1 MKIIF
6 KCFLFIFL
14 MIGIQFC
21 SKQSINIDIVE
32 VACRNFTLDR
42 PSYERLSDPCQG
54 GLNASFDVSFIYKKG
69 DADCLYAIDILPD
82 FYDSIDQKINNTIF
96 KPQLLKS
103 DAEVAIDPLNNT
115 VTFRFDVEFANLS
128 DADNFNHLI
137 LKFNTR
143 TETDEPSNFLE
154 LRMIA
159 SCAVVT
165 PNSYTTNSQAVT
177 VPPGASCFE
186 IKLWDDA
193 AEDGDIV
200 SVYLNSE
207 WIYDNLTL
215 TNAGDSICWL
225 VSKLNSGANDLV
237 VFAINEG
244 ASGPNTVAIAI
255 NGVEI
260 LNFNPGMLEGE
271 AVQIN
276 F

>member
-1 MKIIF
+1 MKALVKVFFI
-6 KCFLFIFL
+6 CSLFLF
-14 MIGIQFC
+14 QFC
-21 SKQSINIDIVE
+21 TKQSIDIDVVE

-42 PSYERLSDPCQG
+42 PSYHRLSDPCQG
-54 GLNASFDVSFIYKKG
+54 GTTASFDVTFTYRKG
-69 DADCLYAIDILPD
+69 DDNCLASIDILPD
-82 FYDSIDQKINNTIF
+82 FYDSIDQKINNVVF

-103 DAEVAIDPLNNT
+103 DTEVAIDSINKT
-115 VTFRFDVEFANLS
+115 VSFRFDVEFANLS

-143 TETDEPSNFLE
+143 TEANEPSNSLE

-165 PNSYTTNSQAVT
+165 PGSYTTNSQTAT
-177 VPPGASCFE
+177 IPPNANCFE
-186 IKLWDDA
+186 IKLWDNGS
-193 AEDGDIV
+193 EDGDIV
-200 SVYLNSE
+200 SVYLNSV

-215 TNAGDSICWL
+215 KNDGDSICWP
-225 VSKLNSGANDLV
+225 VSILNTGTNDLV

-244 ASGPNTVAIAI
+244 TSGPNTVAIAI
-255 NGVEI
+255 NDVEI
-260 LNFNPGMLEGE
+260 QNFSPGMLTGE

>member
-1 MKIIF
+1 
-6 KCFLFIFL
+6 

-143 TETDEPSNFLE
+143 TETDEPSNSLE

-165 PNSYTTNSQAVT
+165 SSSYTTNSQAVT
-177 VPPGASCFE
+177 VPTNASCFE
-186 IKLWDDA
+186 IKLWDNAD
-193 AEDGDIV
+193 EDGDIV
-200 SVYLNSE
+200 SVYLNSV
-207 WIYDNLTL
+207 WIYESLTL
-215 TNAGDSICWL
+215 KNAGDSICWP
-225 VSKLNSGANDLV
+225 VSILNPGANDLV

-244 ASGPNTVAIAI
+244 TSGPNTVAIAI
-255 NGVEI
+255 DDVEI
-260 LNFNPGMLEGE
+260 QNFSPGMLTGE

>member
-1 MKIIF
+1 MKALVKVLCVCSLLI
-6 KCFLFIFL
+6 L
-14 MIGIQFC
+14 QFC
-21 SKQSINIDIVE
+21 TKQSINIDIVE

-42 PSYERLSDPCQG
+42 PSYIRLSDPCQG

-69 DADCLYAIDILPD
+69 DADCLYSIDILPD

-96 KPQLLKS
+96 KSQLLKS
-103 DAEVAIDPLNNT
+103 DAEVEIDSINKT
-115 VTFRFDVEFANLS
+115 VTFRFDVEFSNLN

-143 TETDEPSNFLE
+143 TETDEPSNSLE

-165 PNSYTTNSQAVT
+165 SSSYTTNSQAVT
-177 VPPGASCFE
+177 VPTNASCFE
-186 IKLWDDA
+186 IKLWDNA

-200 SVYLNSE
+200 SVYLNSI
-207 WIYDNLTL
+207 WIYESLTL
-215 TNAGDSICWL
+215 KNAGDSICWP
-225 VSKLNSGANDLV
+225 VSILNPGANDLV

-244 ASGPNTVAIAI
+244 TSGPNTVAIAI
-255 NGVEI
+255 DDVEI
-260 LNFNPGMLEGE
+260 QNFSPGMLTGE